1 MNLEGIE
8 KSGINTVDEDLEEIS
23 EHENEIE
30 IENPAESIIYNNYI
44 VRFRFIR
51 LLVSI
56 LKIISKIN

>member
-30 IENPAESIIYNNYI
+30 NPPPESIIYNNYI
-44 VRFRFIR
+44 VRFTFCHYLIQF
-51 LLVSI
+51 
-56 LKIISKIN
+56 